1 MKVEKVIYDFEEVQS
16 KMQELLSQNHNI
28 LIEQKNNWTTECD
41 IPIKHYSIGSGKNH
55 IVLFGAY
62 HGLEIIS
69 AEFLIYSMSVILSNL
84 EEYKDI
90 LENYTLDFVPI
101 VNPEGYI
108 ITTSAIRKVIP
119 KEYDLLQ
126 IQQIC
131 NEFVNCCKLDDLA
144 NTKFGLKRYQ
154 KLFENVTYND
164 IPDKYYKIKQKL
176 KSLFENFNLPNGVM
190 ITWAA
195 NANGIDLN
203 ANTKYNNHFLE
214 IENNEELY
222 LSYRYS
228 NINYAN
234 PGPINCPWNKEKQ
247 FELEKENRIISS
259 FLEELYIQNKL
270 SAIFNFHSAGGIIDQ
285 RPSNIAPDLK
295 NRNIDIKIK
304 SIENYILAKIYQSET
319 YKDKKN
325 PNNTRYDILKQGSE
339 IGTQNGLYRT
349 IYPMDLLIELSSTI
363 ANLLGVYSDIESDY
377 KNTLESNFEALIKS
391 IRNIYKTKE
400 ISSKI
405 YKMVDD
411 KNLTETDF
419 INSAYNLI
427 DKIIDNFK

>member
-16 KMQELLSQNHNI
+16 KMQELLGQNPSI
-28 LIEQKNNWTTECD
+28 LIEQKNNWNTECE

-69 AEFLIYSMSVILSNL
+69 TEFLIHTMSMLLSNL
-84 EEYKDI
+84 DEYKDI
-90 LENYTLDFVPI
+90 LENYTLDFIPI

-108 ITTSAIRKVIP
+108 ITTTAIRKVISR
-119 KEYDLLQ
+119 EYNLLQ
-126 IQQIC
+126 IEKIC
-131 NEFVNCCKLDDLA
+131 NDFVNCCKLDDIA
-144 NTKFGLKRYQ
+144 NNKFGLKQYQ
-154 KLFENVTYND
+154 KMFENVTYND
-164 IPDKYYKIKQKL
+164 IPYKYYKIKQKL
-176 KSLFENFNLPNGVM
+176 KKLYEKYNLPNGVM

-228 NINYAN
+228 NINYAK
-234 PGPINCPWNKEKQ
+234 PGPINCPWNNEKK
-247 FELEKENRIISS
+247 FSLEQENLIISN
-259 FLEELYIQNKL
+259 FLEELYSQNKL

-285 RPSNIAPDLK
+285 RPSYITPDLK
-295 NRNIDIKIK
+295 NRNIDIKMK

-319 YKDKKN
+319 YKDKNN
-325 PNNTRYDILKQGSE
+325 PDKTRYGILKEGSE

-363 ANLLGVYSDIESDY
+363 ANPLGVYSDIENDY

-391 IRNIYKTKE
+391 IRNIYKIKE
-400 ISSKI
+400 ISLKI
-405 YKMVDD
+405 YNMLDD
-411 KNLTETDF
+411 KSLTEIDF

-427 DKIIDNFK
+427 DKIIDI